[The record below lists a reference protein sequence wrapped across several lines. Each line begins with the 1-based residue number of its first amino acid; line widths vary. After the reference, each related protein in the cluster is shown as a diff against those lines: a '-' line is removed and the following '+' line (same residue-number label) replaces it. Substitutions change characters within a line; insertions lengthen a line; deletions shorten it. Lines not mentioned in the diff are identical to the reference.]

1 MHAIEFKTPLDYQTS
16 HITGWTRDHWEEVFF
31 TLMKG
36 ILDSASRYKARQR
49 IPGPRSHH
57 GLLADELEGFTRSLF
72 MSGPWLSSSKDGILN
87 FGKESIDVLDFYR
100 QGILA
105 GTDPK
110 HPEYWG
116 EIVDYAQ
123 HLVEMA
129 ALCWGLYVSREK
141 IWDKFS
147 KAEKKQV
154 ADYLIQCTQ
163 VKYHQNNWLLF
174 NVITNAVLKQFGMPY
189 SQEQIDENLG
199 FCDSMY
205 VGNGWYCD
213 GHAVNRFDYYN
224 AWGFHFY
231 YLLWAIIDGESKPDI
246 AEMHKERVR
255 QFAQNFRYFFAGDGS
270 TPCWGRSMIY
280 RFGYVSP
287 IALGQYLDCLD
298 ISSGQVRTMCNST
311 MKFYFSNPILTDRN
325 HLSMGWLRPNEF
337 VLEHYNCGG
346 SPLWATKSMALLFI
360 PQDDPFWTQPEEELP
375 IHQKD
380 FSFPIKEPGL
390 VMIGRKD
397 SGHVQIINQKPYHDK
412 SEYNARYTN
421 FAYSSIFSYEARPI
435 YKSWNCDNSLTFS
448 TDGINFKQ
456 RWKTENLY
464 CETDFAAARYPMHE
478 VDDNGIITTFIL
490 VKDDVMINIHR
501 IEPSLSNLVF
511 REGGYSLGFD
521 EGETQVFSKP
531 GIEYAIKDDKITF
544 IRNLYGYTRSF
555 KARGFHEDV
564 CGANSRYHKSV
575 VPAFG
580 TERQTDEPFYLASMV
595 CGRMG
600 NVETD
605 ELEEFVKSF
614 RIVDNRAELVFYDD
628 EHVMMQMGP
637 VQSLSI
643 NINALPVTGKVVLAR
658 ISSDA
663 KLNDLLYEDGSLS
676 DELTA

>member
-1 MHAIEFKTPLDYQTS
+1 MRKIEFRTPLNFQTS
-16 HITGWTRDHWEEVFF
+16 KITGWTRDHWEEVFF
-31 TLMKG
+31 TLIKG

-72 MSGPWLSSSKDGILN
+72 MSGPWLCSSKDGILN
-87 FGKESIDVLDFYR
+87 FGEESINVLDFYR

-116 EIVDYAQ
+116 NIVDYAQ

-129 ALCWGLYVSREK
+129 ALSWGLYVSREK
-141 IWDKFS
+141 IWDQFS
-147 KAEKKQV
+147 TAEKKQV
-154 ADYLIQCTQ
+154 ADYLYQCTQ

-174 NVITNAVLKQFGMPY
+174 NVITNAVLKQFNMPY

-205 VGNGWYCD
+205 KGNGWYCD

-231 YLLWAIIDGESKPDI
+231 YLLWVIIDGESKLEI

-255 QFAQNFRYFFAGDGS
+255 LFARNFRYFIAGDGS

-280 RFGYVSP
+280 RFGYLSP

-298 ISSGQVRTMCNST
+298 ISPGQVRTMCNAT
-311 MKFYFSNPILTDRN
+311 LKFYFNNPILTDRN

-360 PQDDPFWTQPEEELP
+360 PKDDPFWCEPEEELP
-375 IHQKD
+375 IHEGN
-380 FSFPIKEPGL
+380 FSFPVREPGL
-390 VMIGRKD
+390 LLVGRQD
-397 SGHVQIINQKPYHDK
+397 SGHVQIVNQKPYHDK
-412 SEYNARYTN
+412 TEYNARYTN

-448 TDGINFKQ
+448 DDGINFKQ

-464 CETDFAAARYPMHE
+464 CEKDFAAARYPMHE
-478 VDDNGIITTFIL
+478 VDDEGLIYTSIV
-490 VKDDVMINIHR
+490 VKDDAMINIHLVQPTR
-501 IEPSLSNLVF
+501 PNLVL
-511 REGGYSLGFD
+511 REGGYPLGFD
-521 EGETQVFSKP
+521 AGEAEIISIP
-531 GIEYAIKDDKITF
+531 GIEYAIKDKKITF
-544 IRNLYGYTRSF
+544 LRNLYGYSQSF
-555 KARGFHEDV
+555 KARSFHEDV

-580 TERQTDEPFYLASMV
+580 IETETAEPFYLAAMV
-595 CGRMG
+595 CARIG
-600 NVETD
+600 NINPAA
-605 ELEEFVKSF
+605 LENFVKSF
-614 RIVDNRAELVFYDD
+614 RIIDNRAEFVFYDD
-628 EHVMMQMGP
+628 EHVLVQMGA
-637 VQSLSI
+637 VKSLSI
-643 NINALPVTGKVVLAR
+643 TLNGYPMNGKVVLAR
-658 ISSDA
+658 VNGDSE
-663 KLNDLLYEDGSLS
+663 LNFILFEDGSVS
-676 DELTA
+676 E